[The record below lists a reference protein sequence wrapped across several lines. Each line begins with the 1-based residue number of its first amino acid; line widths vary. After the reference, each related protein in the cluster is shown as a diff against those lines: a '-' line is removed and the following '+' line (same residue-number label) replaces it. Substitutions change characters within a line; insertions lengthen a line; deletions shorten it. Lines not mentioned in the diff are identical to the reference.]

1 MTSWPPMARRGHEI
15 TVDNVRRFERQLG
28 AALPEDYR
36 AFLLELNGGRTAR
49 SHRAFVMQRAGRRDE
64 TTLDTLH
71 SLDDPDEDHDLAA
84 RQLYS
89 RDDYPENGLC
99 IGDDAF
105 GSAIVLILTGP
116 HRGEVWMLDQ
126 VEGRPTGSNP
136 RVEWF
141 DRRDVWQL
149 AGNFTEFMGSLRPLD
164 EAGAGT
170 SEARQLSRRCSFR
183 ESCTKRL
190 RTLAAGS
197 PISTGQESIMA
208 TNWIPIADPGPRVTE
223 DDVRRFEREF
233 GYELPADYR
242 AFLLDVNGGYA
253 PSSHC
258 VFRLRT
264 DETVL
269 NSLFSLNATDDR
281 DDLATA
287 QKHYS
292 PDAMLPEG
300 LLEIGYDDGGGRIV
314 LSLAGP
320 HRGEVWY
327 VDIENPRPT
336 GSNPRVEWFDRRD
349 VKRVASSFREF
360 VDGLRPIDDG
370 LGASAS
376 P

>member
-1 MTSWPPMARRGHEI
+1 
-15 TVDNVRRFERQLG
+15 
-28 AALPEDYR
+28 
-36 AFLLELNGGRTAR
+36 
-49 SHRAFVMQRAGRRDE
+49 
-64 TTLDTLH
+64 
-71 SLDDPDEDHDLAA
+71 
-84 RQLYS
+84 
-89 RDDYPENGLC
+89 
-99 IGDDAF
+99 
-105 GSAIVLILTGP
+105 
-116 HRGEVWMLDQ
+116 
-126 VEGRPTGSNP
+126 
-136 RVEWF
+136 
-141 DRRDVWQL
+141 
-149 AGNFTEFMGSLRPLD
+149 
-164 EAGAGT
+164 
-170 SEARQLSRRCSFR
+170 
-183 ESCTKRL
+183 
-190 RTLAAGS
+190 
-197 PISTGQESIMA
+197 MA
-208 TNWIPIADPGPRVTE
+208 TDWIPIADPGPRVTE
-223 DDVRRFEREF
+223 DDVRLFEREF

-300 LLEIGYDDGGGRIV
+300 VLEIGYDDGGGRIV

-360 VDGLRPIDDG
+360 VDSLRPIDDG
-370 LGASAS
+370 VGARAS